1 MYAAPE
7 REDIMRKH
15 SVEIFNGEYA
25 REVAPNLPGPI
36 VLRDRAIVAQWGM
49 IPSFSPT
56 RIPSMPDGRK
66 LSTNN
71 CRREGMAKTPT
82 FGNAWR
88 RGQRCLIPAN
98 SYIEPNWT
106 SGRNIWWRLW
116 RADGEPWALAG
127 LWSEWQDPE
136 SGWMVPNFTL
146 ITQNCDSHP
155 LLNQMH
161 KPDLGLPPDQQDKRC
176 PVPLEPSHWGTWLH
190 GTNDEAEALIQ
201 LPPVEIYRDGP
212 VSPIIQGTLF

>member
-1 MYAAPE
+1 
-7 REDIMRKH
+7 MRTH
-15 SVEIFNGEYA
+15 FVPAFSGEYGP
-25 REVAPNLPGPI
+25 EVAPNMPGPI
-36 VLRDRAIVAQWGM
+36 VLRNRVIVAQWGM
-49 IPSFSPT
+49 IPPFSPT
-56 RIPSMPDGRK
+56 HIPSMPDGKR

-71 CRREGMAKTPT
+71 CRREGMVKTPT

-88 RGQRCLIPAN
+88 RGQRCLVPAN

-106 SGRNIWWRLW
+106 SGRNIWWKLW

-136 SGWMVPNFTL
+136 TGWMVPSFTL

-161 KPDLGLPPDQQDKRC
+161 KPDPRLPPNKQDKRC
-176 PVPLEPSHWGTWLH
+176 PVPLEHENWDTWLN
-190 GTNDEAEALIQ
+190 GTSDEAESLIQ

-212 VSPIIQGTLF
+212 ASTIIQGSLF